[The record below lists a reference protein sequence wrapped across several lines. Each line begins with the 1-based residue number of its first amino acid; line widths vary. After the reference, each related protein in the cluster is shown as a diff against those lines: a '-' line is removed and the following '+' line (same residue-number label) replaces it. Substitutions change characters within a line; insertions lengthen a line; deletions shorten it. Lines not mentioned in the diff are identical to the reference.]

1 MKALTTFLIICL
13 FSFTINAQ
21 ETEEK
26 NQSENQKERNETTAS
41 KYEGKVRTK

>member
-13 FSFTINAQ
+13 FSFAIFAQ

-26 NQSENQKERNETTAS
+26 KQSENQKEEL
-41 KYEGKVRTK
+41 K